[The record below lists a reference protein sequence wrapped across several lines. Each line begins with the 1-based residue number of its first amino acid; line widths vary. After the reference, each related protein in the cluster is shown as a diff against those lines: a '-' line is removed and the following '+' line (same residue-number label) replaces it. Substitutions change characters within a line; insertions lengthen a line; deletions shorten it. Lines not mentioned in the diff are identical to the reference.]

1 MRPKSSRE
9 IIKMF
14 EEFSEVT
21 IVDDENFLSFVE
33 AIALSYKYFI
43 LNSFIIPM
51 DKKSKYDERMA
62 TAIYNYCL
70 SLRETLKSN
79 RQGIELIQAFHENV
93 FMLCT
98 TLNGIVKPYDI
109 KFRSI
114 RFPQNI
120 MSQFTSQS

>member
-1 MRPKSSRE
+1 M
-9 IIKMF
+9 
-14 EEFSEVT
+14 
-21 IVDDENFLSFVE
+21 
-33 AIALSYKYFI
+33 A
-43 LNSFIIPM
+43 
-51 DKKSKYDERMA
+51 MA

-70 SLRETLKSN
+70 SLRETLKTE

-98 TLNGIVKPYDI
+98 TLNGIVKPYDL